1 MKLWH
6 SKGARSLRPL
16 WAMEEMGIE
25 YDVEVLPF
33 PPRVFVP
40 KYLDVNALGT
50 VPFFVDGASEMT
62 ESVAICQYLVDRYQR
77 WDFGLQ
83 ADHPEYGN
91 YLNWLQHSDATLT
104 FPQTI
109 VMRYRLL
116 EPSPEKQPVAD
127 DYAKW
132 FIARLRRLNA
142 HMESNQYLVDGR
154 FTIADIAIGYALY
167 FGQILELKKYYS
179 PQVVRYLDRLK
190 ERDAFQRAV
199 EQG

>member
-1 MKLWH
+1 
-6 SKGARSLRPL
+6 
-16 WAMEEMGIE
+16 MEEMGIE

>member
-16 WAMEEMGIE
+16 WTMEEMGMA
-25 YDVEVLPF
+25 YDVEILPF
-33 PPRVFVP
+33 PPRVLTP
-40 KYLDVNALGT
+40 EYLEVNPLGT
-50 VPFFVDGASEMT
+50 VPLFVDDETEMT

-91 YLNWLQHSDATLT
+91 YLNWLLHSDATLT

-109 VMRYRLL
+109 VLRYRVL
-116 EPSPEKQPVAD
+116 EPDPVMAPVAD
-127 DYAKW
+127 SYAKW
-132 FIARLRRLNA
+132 FIARLRRLNS
-142 HMESNQYLVDGR
+142 HLENHQYLVDNR
-154 FTIADIAIGYALY
+154 FTIADIAIAYALY
-167 FGQILELKKYYS
+167 LGEELKLKEYYS

-190 ERDAFQRAV
+190 ERDGFQRANQ
-199 EQG
+199 QG